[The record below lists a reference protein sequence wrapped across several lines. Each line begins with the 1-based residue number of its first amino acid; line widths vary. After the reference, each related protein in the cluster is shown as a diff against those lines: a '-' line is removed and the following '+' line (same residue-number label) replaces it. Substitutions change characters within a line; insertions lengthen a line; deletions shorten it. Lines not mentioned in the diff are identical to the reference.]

1 MRSPRSF
8 SPHIAPRSH
17 SPCTFFVVFISIFA
31 AAAVVTALAASVV
44 RAQWP
49 TTCVDLN
56 DQSEGGS
63 WQLSE
68 TSGSTSVSSAIKP
81 KPPVVGDHLGRCPN
95 ETFWWAIPASVVP
108 PPPPIPIPLAIH
120 GVGPNVSEYRLIGP
134 GRYLATTSWANN
146 GGSTEATFLFRSGS
160 LPSVSKRHRREPC
173 RSKRETS
180 FGCTGSVRSP
190 VTVARAT
197 NVYVSVLPLLGYSVL
212 VRDIRQAGLIRC
224 EIVFAVQSV
233 QSVRNN
239 FASQG

>member
-1 MRSPRSF
+1 MHLFRR
-8 SPHIAPRSH
+8 
-17 SPCTFFVVFISIFA
+17 FISIFA

-56 DQSEGGS
+56 DQSEAALGNY
-63 WQLSE
+63 QN
-68 TSGSTSVSSAIKP
+68 
-81 KPPVVGDHLGRCPN
+81 VGIYQRVFGDQAEAACRRDHLDDVQR
-95 ETFWWAIPASVVP
+95 TFWWAIPASVVP

-146 GGSTEATFLFRSGS
+146 GGSTEATFCFAPVHFQAFLNDTDGNRADLTGD
-160 LPSVSKRHRREPC
+160 E
-173 RSKRETS
+173 

-197 NVYVSVLPLLGYSVL
+197 NVYVSVSHSWDTASWSVTFDKL
-212 VRDIRQAGLIRC
+212 D
-224 EIVFAVQSV
+224 
-233 QSVRNN
+233 
-239 FASQG
+239 